1 MDAQYL
7 KKNVN
12 DALSEALTS
21 MAVALPEDG
30 VEYVGN
36 YLLQY
41 VERRQVQIKVSRLN
55 SYSTYEL
62 DCFHVFLC
70 LF

>member
-7 KKNVN
+7 KTNVN
-12 DALSEALTS
+12 DALAEALTS

-41 VERRQVQIKVSRLN
+41 VERRTLQNKVKRI
-55 SYSTYEL
+55 
-62 DCFHVFLC
+62 DI
-70 LF
+70 

>member
-7 KKNVN
+7 KLNVN
-12 DALSEALTS
+12 DALAEALTS
-21 MAVALPEDG
+21 MAVSLPDDG

-41 VERRQVQIKVSRLN
+41 VERRHLQQKVYIVFL
-55 SYSTYEL
+55 SYSA
-62 DCFHVFLC
+62 
-70 LF
+70 

>member
-12 DALSEALTS
+12 DALAEALTS
-21 MAVALPEDG
+21 MAVALPDDG

-41 VERRQVQIKVSRLN
+41 VERRQLQRKVQVMIHQI
-55 SYSTYEL
+55 STQMSQ
-62 DCFHVFLC
+62 LC
-70 LF
+70 AA